1 MTKARQGG
9 CVCGAVRYQVRGDPM
24 RVTVCHCTW
33 CQRRTG
39 SAFGVGVV
47 FRIEDVT
54 LAGETLNAYRHISDE
69 SGRWLDQQFCSRCGT
84 NVGFILEAAPGIQA
98 ISAGTFDDP
107 SWIRPDRSKFRYVY
121 LRSARNWSTV
131 PEGAE
136 CFQTHFRT

>member
-1 MTKARQGG
+1 MTEARQGG
-9 CVCGAVRYQVRGDPM
+9 CVCGVVRYQVRGDPM
-24 RVTVCHCTW
+24 LTVCHCTW

-39 SAFGVGVV
+39 SAFGVGAV
-47 FRIEDVT
+47 FKAEDVN
-54 LAGETLNAYRHISDE
+54 LAGETLNAYRHNSDE
-69 SGRWLDQQFCSRCGT
+69 SGRWLDQQFCTRCGT

-136 CFQTHFRT
+136 CFQTHFRK